1 MATIAA
7 VNETL
12 NGSCGTLVGA
22 LVPAAGAAVGAGVVD
37 EIESLSGTV
46 VPLVAVVAGVGENES
61 VTGDGALSHREVR
74 HPPAALS

>member
-1 MATIAA
+1 MATISA

-12 NGSCGTLVGA
+12 NGSCGTLV
-22 LVPAAGAAVGAGVVD
+22 GAAVGAGVVD

-46 VPLVAVVAGVGENES
+46 VPLVAVVAGVGENEP